1 MPSAS
6 HRQDDEDTSHGGHRS
21 DAIAATE
28 RHRRTRPCPSRRLAG
43 ASRGWDWASTTGRDE
58 ELTITHRPSLSQG
71 SPSAAAVGLIDLLI
85 RNQQVGGS
93 SPPVGSIFSR
103 GYEVPP
109 TPTILG

>member
-28 RHRRTRPCPSRRLAG
+28 RHRRPRPCPSRRLSG

-58 ELTITHRPSLSQG
+58 ELTITLRPSLSQG

-93 SPPVGSIFSR
+93 SPPVGSMFSR
-103 GYEVPP
+103 GYKPRA
-109 TPTILG
+109 TGAMAG